1 MCNRGLPA
9 QCVIDSCLVRDVS
22 QSPKCSEGSHVQ
34 DVNPGKHDTHNGTQN
49 CGHDVAFVADGWEY
63 SRSPVKLDGP
73 CVRLALSHVRDG
85 T

>member
-1 MCNRGLPA
+1 M
-9 QCVIDSCLVRDVS
+9 VS
-22 QSPKCSEGSHVQ
+22 LTVVLRVTYPRVPSVVKVLTF
-34 DVNPGKHDTHNGTQN
+34 PGKHDTHNGTQN

-73 CVRLALSHVRDG
+73 CIRLALSHVRDG